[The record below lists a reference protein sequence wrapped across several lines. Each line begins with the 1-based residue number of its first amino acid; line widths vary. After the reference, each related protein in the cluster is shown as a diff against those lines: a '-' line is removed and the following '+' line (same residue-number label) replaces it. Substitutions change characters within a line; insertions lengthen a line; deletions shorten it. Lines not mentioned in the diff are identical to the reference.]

1 MFLVYWE
8 ILASVI
14 FVLGGTFL
22 AYGQLSDTAA
32 FWNAQS
38 VWSTALIVSW
48 TLIAAAYYYEGWL
61 IHHGRSQ
68 ANISAVTLS
77 AHLRRA
83 MHSFI
88 KGIFFNDWSLV
99 FGALLVN
106 SGVVFVSTRSV
117 KEKGGYGSK
126 QSPVH

>member
-1 MFLVYWE
+1 VYWE

-68 ANISAVTLS
+68 ANISAVTPALIFV
-77 AHLRRA
+77 AQCIL
-83 MHSFI
+83 FI

-106 SGVVFVSTRSV
+106 SGVVFCL
-117 KEKGGYGSK
+117 YQISK
-126 QSPVH
+126 RKRWIR